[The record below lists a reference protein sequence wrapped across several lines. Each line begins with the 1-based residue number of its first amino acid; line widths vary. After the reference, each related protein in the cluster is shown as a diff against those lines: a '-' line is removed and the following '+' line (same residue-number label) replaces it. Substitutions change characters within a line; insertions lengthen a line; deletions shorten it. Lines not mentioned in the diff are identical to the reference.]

1 MAEGTSGPLNLF
13 APYPRLAANHENQ
26 LTRALLV
33 VLRYSPMA
41 RTVWLRMVAPE
52 RHLDRLPSASFVTQ
66 QRAIRYAP
74 DDAAESELVSVFLG
88 PEEPPGEDDLVFSDD
103 RGQVLDAIVDFGGE
117 LIVVVENKVAP
128 SDDWQARYLNIVG
141 ARVKIGDGQT
151 RIALLWRDVL
161 EAFMGLT
168 ERGLVTGVEAMVV
181 DDFMTYIEDHFP
193 FLGPFR
199 TLRLCQRDRDRIH
212 RRLRQLLADIA
223 SAEAY
228 ITDHGPC
235 IFLESEV
242 VNRAYLRLTDDGDA
256 VNLVAYPADT
266 LTQARALYPDKKLIK
281 AFRVLADSKDWDGG
295 PNFHF
300 GFQSRGFCWTYG
312 GIG

>member
-1 MAEGTSGPLNLF
+1 MCSPPLR
-13 APYPRLAANHENQ
+13 RLA
-26 LTRALLV
+26 
-33 VLRYSPMA
+33 
-41 RTVWLRMVAPE
+41 
-52 RHLDRLPSASFVTQ
+52 
-66 QRAIRYAP
+66 
-74 DDAAESELVSVFLG
+74 
-88 PEEPPGEDDLVFSDD
+88 
-103 RGQVLDAIVDFGGE
+103 
-117 LIVVVENKVAP
+117 
-128 SDDWQARYLNIVG
+128 ARYLNIVG
-141 ARVKIGDGQT
+141 ARVKIGDGLT

-181 DDFMTYIEDHFP
+181 DDFMTYIEDPFP

-235 IFLESEV
+235 IFLESGV

-281 AFRVLADSKDWDGG
+281 AFRVLADSKDSDGG

-312 GIG
+312 GIERDPYIDLWQQRIADGDGAVGREDWDRYWEELVASEVIDPESRAEFDTAFTATRRNSATPRPGLYIGRAWPIAEAEHLDDADLLAGEGKAELESLLRTLRGSIVTGGVES